1 MIYPSSLDFFGISPS
16 SPYHFT
22 HTEPFCEL
30 DILFFGVR
38 SASKEIIV
46 NMGFGLSNNLFRL
59 QRRMCHVSLLTSKV
73 IVAVERSTV
82 TASFQFAALFEY
94 SLPCLIDDQLSAD
107 QLLFAELGWKH

>member
-1 MIYPSSLDFFGISPS
+1 MIYPSLLDFFGISPS
-16 SPYHFT
+16 SLYHFA
-22 HTEPFCEL
+22 HTELFSEL

-73 IVAVERSTV
+73 IVAVEWSTM
-82 TASFQFAALFEY
+82 TASHRLAFEFATLFEY
-94 SLPCLIDDQLSAD
+94 PLPSLIDD
-107 QLLFAELGWKH
+107 

>member
-1 MIYPSSLDFFGISPS
+1 MIYPSLLDFFCISPS

-22 HTEPFCEL
+22 NTEFFSEL
-30 DILFFGVR
+30 NILFLGVR

-59 QRRMCHVSLLTSKV
+59 QRRMRHVSLLTSKV

-82 TASFQFAALFEY
+82 TAPRRLAFEFATLLEY
-94 SLPCLIDDQLSAD
+94 SLPSLIDDRLPSD
-107 QLLFAELGWKH
+107 QLLL

>member
-30 DILFFGVR
+30 NILFLGGR
-38 SASKEIIV
+38 CALKEIIV

-59 QRRMCHVSLLTSKV
+59 QCRMCHVSLLTSKGYSRCRTV
-73 IVAVERSTV
+73 HRDSFSPPGVRVRDAVRV
-82 TASFQFAALFEY
+82 PAPKL
-94 SLPCLIDDQLSAD
+94 DR
-107 QLLFAELGWKH
+107 